1 MCSWNRLQIHSDLH
15 QFYIPP
21 LSPAQ
26 VLNAIK
32 CACWEA
38 PQRHPQYPLIT
49 ANTFGEQKGQRPF
62 YRSLEKQQHVSI
74 QKCIIIFICLSVMAV
89 SPPPVITVL
98 FLISYTVQESKIH
111 AKVGTFLMR
120 FIAYFWERTFCHWYK
135 LLGGGGV
142 EQCKGSEE
150 RRKGMYCRKMR
161 TRTETLTKT
170 RMGLKVLGLLV
181 LVVFGSTQ
189 WILHVNLFQI
199 SVNKHY
205 SCCIIIH
212 K

>member
-89 SPPPVITVL
+89 SPPPVITLL

-135 LLGGGGV
+135 LLGGAGGGGAGWNNVKGQKREEKECTV
-142 EQCKGSEE
+142 ERWE
-150 RRKGMYCRKMR
+150 R
-161 TRTETLTKT
+161 
-170 RMGLKVLGLLV
+170 GLKPW
-181 LVVFGSTQ
+181 Q
-189 WILHVNLFQI
+189 KQEWA
-199 SVNKHY
+199 
-205 SCCIIIH
+205 
-212 K
+212 